1 MATRKKSPTKKR
13 ATKKTAARGGR
24 RGKSAN
30 TVSVD
35 FTDVEAGGGMPTPD
49 GYYVAECMSAEMEA
63 SQAGNDMIVV
73 RWKTN
78 IGSTV
83 FDRFV
88 LVPQA
93 LWVLRTALNCMGY
106 DTPDG
111 PFEFDPTDLVGNSL
125 GLEIVNEE
133 YEEKDQPRV
142 TGYLTEEV
150 AKQYVEEGGGSVEE
164 EEEEPEEEEEEA
176 PEEEEEDEGE
186 EEEEEAPPPAK
197 KKAAKKKAPAKKKA
211 SRKSS
216 ALRPGA
222 RVIFEDEDGNDVEG
236 VIEGLEDD
244 VAVVVDDEEGEWE
257 IPVSELKKA

>member
-1 MATRKKSPTKKR
+1 MATKKR
-13 ATKKTAARGGR
+13 RSKAPAKKTTRRGGR
-24 RGKSAN
+24 RGKSN
-30 TVSVD
+30 VITVD

-49 GYYVAECMSAEMEA
+49 GYYVAEIMSAELEA
-63 SQAGNDMIVV
+63 SQAGNDMVTV
-73 RWKTN
+73 RWKTH

-88 LVPQA
+88 LVPQS

-111 PFEFDPTDLVGNSL
+111 PFDFDPDDLVGNMC

-150 AKQYVEEGGGSVEE
+150 AQQYVEEQGGEIPEAEGEE
-164 EEEEPEEEEEEA
+164 EEEEGEYEEE
-176 PEEEEEDEGE
+176 EGE
-186 EEEEEAPPPAK
+186 EEEEEAPPAPTK
-197 KKAAKKKAPAKKKA
+197 KKTKKKA
-211 SRKSS
+211 SKKKAVKKKTRKST

-222 RVIFEDEDGNDVEG
+222 RVTFEDEDGEEYQG
-236 VIEGLEDD
+236 VIEGIEDD
-244 VAVVVDDEEGEWE
+244 MAVVVDDEEGEWE
-257 IPVSELKKA
+257 IPLKELTKA

>member
-1 MATRKKSPTKKR
+1 MAQPRRRTPTKKR
-13 ATKKTAARGGR
+13 ASKKTAKRGGR
-24 RGKSAN
+24 RSNKN
-30 TVSVD
+30 IISVD

-49 GYYVAECMSAEMEA
+49 GYYVAEIMSAEMEA
-63 SQAGNDMIVV
+63 SQAGNDMITV
-73 RWKTN
+73 RWKTH

-88 LVPQA
+88 LVPQS

-111 PFEFDPTDLVGNSL
+111 PFDFDVDDLVREKC

-150 AKQYVEEGGGSVEE
+150 AEQYVEEGGGSVEQE
-164 EEEEPEEEEEEA
+164 EEEEPEEEED
-176 PEEEEEDEGE
+176 PEEEEEED
-186 EEEEEAPPPAK
+186 PPRAAKKKSKKKAAK
-197 KKAAKKKAPAKKKA
+197 KKAAKKKTRRKA
-211 SRKSS
+211 GG

-222 RVIFEDEDGNDVEG
+222 RVTFEDEDGNELQG

-244 VAVVVDDEEGEWE
+244 IAVVVDDEEGEWE
-257 IPVSELKKA
+257 IPVEELQKA